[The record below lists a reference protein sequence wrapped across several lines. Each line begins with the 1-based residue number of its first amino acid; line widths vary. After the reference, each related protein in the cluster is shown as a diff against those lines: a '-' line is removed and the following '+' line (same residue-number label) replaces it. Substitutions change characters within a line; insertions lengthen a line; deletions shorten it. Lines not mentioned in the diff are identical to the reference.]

1 MNDINNMP
9 LSAVKVDVYKN
20 LHKNTRSIRSRTTGR
35 VITHSDSVLV
45 KNAKF
50 VVQPAGRK
58 KVLQEQRKNVHA
70 FVRGVIEPLPRVT
83 TFETPCDVQVKYNP
97 YHADHFYEVE
107 TEKVV
112 TEAPIVVLD
121 AKGAWIQKKG
131 STGQPEGLEG
141 GSDVG
146 E

>member
-20 LHKNTRSIRSRTTGR
+20 LHKNTWSIRSCTAGR
-35 VITHSDSVLV
+35 VVGHADNIVV

-58 KVLQEQRKNVHA
+58 KVLREQRKNVHA
-70 FVRGVIEPLPRVT
+70 FIRGVIEPLPRVT

-107 TEKVV
+107 TEEVV

-121 AKGAWIQKKG
+121 TRGAWIQKNG
-131 STGQPEGLEG
+131 SKIGRAH
-141 GSDVG
+141 V
-146 E
+146 